1 MLIFYLQSFFF
12 YFRGRL
18 KWGSA
23 CIGDDYAIEEEL
35 ISNSLMTLLYGK
47 KQSWWIKKIKR
58 KSCFMQVLQCI
69 QTSTK
74 MKIRLHFC
82 VCS

>member
-18 KWGSA
+18 KWRSA

-35 ISNSLMTLLYGK
+35 IFNSLMTLLYGK
-47 KQSWWIKKIKR
+47 KQS
-58 KSCFMQVLQCI
+58 
-69 QTSTK
+69 
-74 MKIRLHFC
+74 
-82 VCS
+82 

>member
-18 KWGSA
+18 KWRSA

-35 ISNSLMTLLYGK
+35 IFNSLMTLLYGK
-47 KQSWWIKKIKR
+47 KQSWWIEKIKH
-58 KSCFMQVLQCI
+58 KSCFMQVLLMYSDI
-69 QTSTK
+69 NK
-74 MKIRLHFC
+74 YEN
-82 VCS
+82 

>member
-1 MLIFYLQSFFF
+1 MLIFYLQSFFFF

-47 KQSWWIKKIKR
+47 KQS
-58 KSCFMQVLQCI
+58 
-69 QTSTK
+69 
-74 MKIRLHFC
+74 
-82 VCS
+82 

>member
-1 MLIFYLQSFFF
+1 MAFFIFNFFYVNFLSTVFFF

-47 KQSWWIKKIKR
+47 KQS
-58 KSCFMQVLQCI
+58 
-69 QTSTK
+69 
-74 MKIRLHFC
+74 
-82 VCS
+82 